1 MMDLRI
7 LIEWVVFRV
16 NSFIIE
22 FIILADWVS
31 LMYIGLVI
39 IISSIVLLY
48 RVGYIYGDKFIN
60 RFFILV
66 ILFIISILMMII
78 RPSLY
83 RILFGW
89 DLLGLV
95 SYCLVI
101 YYQNYRSYNS
111 GMVTVL
117 SNRVGDVGL
126 LITIGLI
133 VSYGR

>member
-1 MMDLRI
+1 MI
-7 LIEWVVFRV
+7 
-16 NSFIIE
+16 SF
-22 FIILADWVS
+22 
-31 LMYIGLVI
+31 
-39 IISSIVLLY
+39 IVLLY
-48 RVGYIYGDKFIN
+48 RVGYIHSDKFIN

-66 ILFIISILMMII
+66 ILFIVSILMMII
-78 RPSLY
+78 SPSLF

-133 VSYGR
+133 ISYGRWNIYIITIDNIIIYIIIFLSITKSAQIPFSS